1 MTIEKTPFEGLLI
14 LKPTVFVDNR
24 GSFLESWN
32 KDEFLKMGLNLEF
45 VQDNQSVSAAN
56 VIRGLHFQ
64 VKPMEQG
71 KLVRVAKGSVLDVAV
86 DLRKYQPTFGKHFKI
101 ILDGTDNTMIYIP
114 EGFAHGFRSLEDNT
128 LLLYKCT
135 KPYSQDHER
144 AIKWNDPDLAID
156 WGIIEPILSEKDEN
170 APSYQYFL
178 DNSNF

>member
-64 VKPMEQG
+64 VEPLGQG
-71 KLVRVAKGSVLDVAV
+71 KLVRVARGSVLDVAV
-86 DLRKYQPTFGKHFKI
+86 DLRKDQKTFGKHFKI

-128 LLLYKCT
+128 HLLYKCT
-135 KPYSQDHER
+135 KPYSQDHEM
-144 AIKWNDPDLAID
+144 AIKWNDPDLFID
-156 WGIIEPILSEKDEN
+156 WGIKEPIVSDKDEG
-170 APSYQYFL
+170 APSFQYL
-178 DNSNF
+178 LKNSNL